1 MRGITVRNARFTLT
15 IFLVWLISSGIGVI
29 AQDQPAH
36 TNRLINETSPYLR
49 LHAQNPVD
57 WYPWGEEAL
66 QRAKAENKPI
76 FLSIGYSS
84 CHWCH
89 VMERLVFENEE
100 IAKYMNEHFINI
112 KVDREERPDLDDIY
126 MLSLQVYQQLAGSSA
141 GGGWPLSMFLTPD
154 GTPIA
159 GGTYFPPEDMPGR
172 PGFPKVMQQITQVWT
187 TRREDVVRTA
197 DIIAREVKRLSTPQL
212 VPTKVELNASLV
224 QKSVEAVR
232 SSYDPEHAGLDFN
245 PREPDGPKFPVPSKI
260 LLLQSQIGRG
270 ENASEEKVSNSR
282 IVDHTLERL
291 ARGGIHDHLGGG
303 FHRYSTDREW
313 LVPHFEKML
322 YDNAQLLEVYAEAFR
337 RTSQQSYRRVAEDI
351 VEFLARDMTS
361 PTGGFY
367 SALDAE
373 TEGVE
378 GLYYVWSSDELSK
391 SLQPTELKIFGT
403 VYGLDRPQT
412 FEHGRVLYEPRTIAE
427 SAQQLGMS
435 IDELRARLAPIR
447 AKLLKQR
454 QQRPQL
460 LRDEKVITAW
470 NGLTI
475 RALARA
481 GQILQRKNY
490 VAAAEKAAID
500 LLTRMRNPVSGRL
513 LRTAGSDSKKLDAY
527 SIDYAFLVSGLLAL
541 HEATGEDKWL
551 TASKRLT
558 DEQINLFWDRE
569 GGGFYF
575 TMHEHESLIARP
587 KAAYDSVMPS
597 ANSVSIENLTKLAR
611 LTGEEIYRAHAEET
625 LKAFAGQLPAN
636 PGGMA
641 YFALALDR
649 YLQVFGEPRSS
660 APENLFTGGIS
671 SPKME
676 TQAVD
681 TKAEEKPASPP
692 ANQPLVVQL
701 KPTSDEAGKHDKI
714 TTQGFLSVDQ
724 LPAGG
729 QCLVAIEVNIAGGWH
744 LNANPPRPDYIIPV
758 ELTLKSPEGFEL
770 SDIKYPKGH
779 DFKIEGIDEPL
790 SVYEGKVYILAAIK
804 VPASAAGK
812 TDLSLKLK
820 YQACNDINCVRP
832 MSIEIVGQ
840 LPVAKSGTE
849 PQASNAALFQKLL
862 SGAKS
867 E

>member
-1 MRGITVRNARFTLT
+1 MRIFRVRNACPSWGL
-15 IFLVWLISSGIGVI
+15 LLLWLFSLGV
-29 AQDQPAH
+29 AAHAEESAH
-36 TNRLINETSPYLR
+36 TNRLVNETSPYLL
-49 LHAQNPVD
+49 LHAHNPVD

-66 QRAKAENKPI
+66 ERAKAENKPI

-112 KVDREERPDLDDIY
+112 KVDREERPDLDDVY

-141 GGGWPLSMFLTPD
+141 GGGWPLSMFITPD

-172 PGFPKVMQQITQVWT
+172 PGFPKVMQQITQVWQ
-187 TRREDVVRTA
+187 TRREDVIRTA
-197 DIIAREVKRLSTPQL
+197 DIIAREVKRLSAPQPL
-212 VPTKVELNASLV
+212 ATKVELNSALV

-232 SSYDPEHAGLDFN
+232 AAYDPKHAGLDFN
-245 PREPDGPKFPVPSKI
+245 PREPDGPKFPVPSKL
-260 LLLQSQIGRG
+260 LLLQSQIGRA
-270 ENASEEKVSNSR
+270 EQQAPVSNAK

-291 ARGGIHDHLGGG
+291 TRGGIHDHLGGG

-337 RTSQQSYRRVAEDI
+337 RTSQQSHRSVVEDI
-351 VEFLARDMTS
+351 VTFLSRDMKS

-391 SLQPTELKIFGT
+391 ILPPSELKLFETVFGI
-403 VYGLDRPQT
+403 DQPQT
-412 FEHGRVLYEPRTIAE
+412 FEHGKVLHQPRTLAE
-427 SAQQLGMS
+427 SAQKLGMS
-435 IDELRARLAPIR
+435 IEELRTRLAPIR
-447 AKLLKQR
+447 TRLLQVR
-454 QQRPQL
+454 QQRPPL

-481 GQILQRKNY
+481 GQILRRKDY
-490 VAAAEKAAID
+490 VAIAEQAAID
-500 LLTRMRNPVSGRL
+500 ILTRMRDPVSGRL
-513 LRTAGSDSKKLDAY
+513 LRTAGSDNNKIDAY
-527 SIDYAFLVSGLLAL
+527 SVDYAFLVSGLLTL

-558 DEQINLFWDRE
+558 DEQINLFWDRS
-569 GGGFYF
+569 GDGFYF

-597 ANSVSIENLTKLAR
+597 ANSVSIENLTRLAR
-611 LTGEEIYRAHAEET
+611 LTGEEMYRVHAEKC
-625 LKAFAGQLPAN
+625 LKAFAGQMAAN

-641 YFALALDR
+641 YFALALDQ
-649 YLQVFGEPRSS
+649 YLQVFGEPRST

-671 SPKME
+671 SPKEDKPTVAMN
-676 TQAVD
+676 V
-681 TKAEEKPASPP
+681 EEKPTPQP
-692 ANQPLVVQL
+692 DNQPLVVQL
-701 KPTSDEAGKHDKI
+701 KPNPADVAKHDKLS
-714 TTQGFLSVDQ
+714 TQGFLSVDQ

-729 QCLVAIEVNIAGGWH
+729 QCLVAIEVQIRDGWH
-744 LNANPPRPDYIIPV
+744 LNANPPQPDYIIPV
-758 ELTLKSPEGFEL
+758 ELSLKSPEGFEV
-770 SDIKYPKGH
+770 SDIKYPKGD

-790 SVYEGKVYILAAIK
+790 SVYEGKVYIVAAIK
-804 VPASAAGK
+804 VPANASGTA
-812 TDLSLKLK
+812 DLTLKLK

-832 MSIEIVGQ
+832 MTIDVSGK
-840 LPVAKSGTE
+840 LPVAKAGTQPK
-849 PQASNAALFQKLL
+849 PQNASLFQKLL
-862 SGAKS
+862 NP
-867 E
+867 